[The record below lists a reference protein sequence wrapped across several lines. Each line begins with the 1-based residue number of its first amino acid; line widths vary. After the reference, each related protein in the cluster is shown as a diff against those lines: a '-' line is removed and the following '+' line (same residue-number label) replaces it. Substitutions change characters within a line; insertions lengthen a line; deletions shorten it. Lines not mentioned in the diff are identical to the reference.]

1 MFSFA
6 VSTTLYMMALSLA
19 SRGVSEKIQ
28 FFLPITNGLMEITK
42 KVKCN
47 LSKDME
53 FLTKMHNCVI

>member
-1 MFSFA
+1 
-6 VSTTLYMMALSLA
+6 MMALPLA
-19 SRGVSEKIQ
+19 PRGVSEKIQ